1 MDKLDRLDT
10 GLSSPKTQ
18 HPLQETLLKGP
29 KPIELIKS
37 FEQISLTTQRTLQET
52 LLRKLNKQKTTNH
65 IQQTNTIVKHHLKF
79 YFS

>member
-1 MDKLDRLDT
+1 MQDAEKLDKLDRLDKLDKMDKLDRLDT

-37 FEQISLTTQRTLQET
+37 FE
-52 LLRKLNKQKTTNH
+52 
-65 IQQTNTIVKHHLKF
+65 
-79 YFS
+79 